1 MGSIRRG
8 RSAVHSVAS
17 AGSNS
22 FSQLRADTHVK
33 WKFRESSRINFVV
46 MIYSWMRERL
56 RGCERDS
63 DRGRDKDMERH
74 GDRETER

>member
-22 FSQLRADTHVK
+22 FSQLRADTCKVEILRLEPT
-33 WKFRESSRINFVV
+33 KFR
-46 MIYSWMRERL
+46 
-56 RGCERDS
+56 
-63 DRGRDKDMERH
+63 RH
-74 GDRETER
+74 DIQLDARKTERV